1 MMKRAL
7 LTALLCGAAAVTT
20 ACTAGSTPD
29 RAVVPSAQPVVLTMA
44 NGLSDS
50 EELSTFVR
58 EVSALTG
65 GTVRIDVRSQWRA
78 GQAGYESGLITDVRA
93 GKADLGVVGSRAFDA
108 AGVLSLRALDAPLL
122 ITSYAAEEKV
132 LASPVASQ
140 LLSAISPTGLT
151 GIGILPGDLFRPDG
165 AAGPLVKASDYAGQ
179 RIGTQQSPVAGA
191 TLRALGAQ
199 PEWLPAGGAISG
211 SDGVLQ
217 SIRAIEGFEYNK
229 TAKFL
234 TANVALWPRPLVV
247 FATGKALAKLTAAQ
261 RKELQQAATAALP
274 GSMRVVQGDEQE
286 SAKALCRT
294 PGLTVKTATGADLAA
309 LRTAVAPVYAQLEQD
324 SATRSAIGSIR
335 AIAGSVTPEASP
347 SCAQDVSSSAGK
359 SPLDGVYTMDT
370 KIGDDPA
377 DTDVVPEN
385 YGHWVFVFH
394 GSHFADTQQYQN
406 ACTWGYGTVTVTGA
420 RMAWTFT
427 DGGGV
432 APNGSE
438 NKPGEYF
445 VFGWSQYRG
454 TVTLTPVP
462 GETSPDNFR
471 LKPWHR
477 VSATPSLS
485 SLNKSCPPPADAL
498 G

>member
-1 MMKRAL
+1 MKLAL
-7 LTALLCGAAAVTT
+7 LTTLLCGTAAVTT
-20 ACTAGSTPD
+20 ACAAGSAPN
-29 RAVVPSAQPVVLTMA
+29 RAVVPSAQPVELTMA
-44 NGLSDS
+44 NGLSDP

-78 GQAGYESGLITDVRA
+78 GQADYESGLIADVRA
-93 GKADLGVVGSRAFDA
+93 GKADLGVVGSRAFDS
-108 AGVLSLRALDAPLL
+108 AGVPSLRALDAPLL

-132 LASPVASQ
+132 LASPVAST
-140 LLSAISPTGLT
+140 LLSAFSPMGLT

-165 AAGPLVKASDYAGQ
+165 TAGPLVKPSDYAGQ
-179 RIGTQQSPVAGA
+179 RIATQQSSVADA

-199 PEWLPAGGAISG
+199 PQWLPAGGTISR

-217 SIRAIEGFEYNK
+217 SIRAIEGFEYDK

-247 FATGKALAKLTAAQ
+247 FANGKAVAKLTPAQ
-261 RKELQQAATAALP
+261 RKELQQAAIAALP
-274 GSMRVVQGDEQE
+274 GSMAVLQGDERE
-286 SAKALCRT
+286 SAQDLCRIA
-294 PGLTVKTATGADLAA
+294 GFSVETATQADLAA
-309 LRTAVAPVYAQLEQD
+309 LRTAVAPVYAQLDQD
-324 SATRSAIGSIR
+324 PATRSAIGSVR
-335 AIAGSVTPEASP
+335 TVAGSVTPEAAP
-347 SCAQDVSSSAGK
+347 SCPSQASSSADK

-377 DTDVVPEN
+377 DSDVVPEN

-406 ACTWGYGTVTVTGA
+406 ACTWGYGKVTVTGA

-427 DGGGV
+427 DGGGI
-432 APNGSE
+432 APDSAE

-462 GETSPDNFR
+462 GEISPDNFR

-477 VSATPSLS
+477 VSATPSFS